1 MTESII
7 REFRINS
14 TYKGYYLII
23 DAVEFF
29 VTNERR
35 CIKIT
40 KDIYPYL
47 SEKYQMPVS
56 CVERNIRTVIE
67 LCWNNNSTK
76 VRQHSKTIKW
86 YFYRG
91 FSNKVYR
98 VKTIMSKKNRY
109 RLFSV
114 PTLIVPII
122 D

>member
-1 MTESII
+1 MTETII

-29 VTNERR
+29 VANERR

-47 SEKYQMPVS
+47 SKKYQMPIS

-76 VRQHSKTIKW
+76 VNDIIGYDSMVKPSNGIFIEALAVRCIKQ
-86 YFYRG
+86 
-91 FSNKVYR
+91 K
-98 VKTIMSKKNRY
+98 I
-109 RLFSV
+109 
-114 PTLIVPII
+114 
-122 D
+122 